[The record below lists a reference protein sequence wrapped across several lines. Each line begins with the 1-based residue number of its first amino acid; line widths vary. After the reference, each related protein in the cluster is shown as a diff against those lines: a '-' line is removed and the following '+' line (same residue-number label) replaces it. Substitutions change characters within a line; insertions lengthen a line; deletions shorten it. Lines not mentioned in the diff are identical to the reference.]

1 MKCPRFSGICQSIL
15 KIIISLNFS
24 QKIISRFF
32 KTQIWSQS
40 NLIQFYAKKFDGTF
54 AEKIIKSEQKPELS
68 FYLLKLILKQSALSN
83 AKAV

>member
-1 MKCPRFSGICQSIL
+1 MKCPRFSGICRSIL

-40 NLIQFYAKKFDGTF
+40 NLIQFNAKKFDGTF

>member
-1 MKCPRFSGICQSIL
+1 ML
-15 KIIISLNFS
+15 KSSTEL
-24 QKIISRFF
+24 
-32 KTQIWSQS
+32 
-40 NLIQFYAKKFDGTF
+40 F